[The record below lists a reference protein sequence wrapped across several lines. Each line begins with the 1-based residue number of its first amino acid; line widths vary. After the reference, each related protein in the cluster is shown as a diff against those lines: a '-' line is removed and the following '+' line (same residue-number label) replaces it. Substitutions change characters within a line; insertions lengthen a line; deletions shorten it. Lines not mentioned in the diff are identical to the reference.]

1 MSIFKS
7 TFVPQV
13 ISQLNIRQN
22 AIAGRNNKQ
31 LYQLNSRNAW
41 IKMTSSVN
49 INESSDPAKQYVLQ
63 GGILTDGKL
72 RPGGIGNS
80 YISYSS
86 RGIRPMPG
94 ITMVDIKSK
103 SAYGSLREATVSFSC
118 NSIEQLEDLELLY
131 MRPGYTVLLEWGWIP
146 YLDNNGNLVSNITD
160 LNTSVLDGTQTMEQV
175 FTELF
180 NRSKRLS
187 GNYDALFGKVS
198 NYNWSARP
206 DGGYDCQ
213 TTLISIGEVIESLKV
228 NSVPI
233 DVANIVEKKG
243 TFGFALK
250 KPSLLTPQILK
261 DAYSLNK
268 LNGLLTE
275 LNAFAQDQLLQIEA
289 AEAKGRD
296 ALRSYAGFTEKDT
309 IQYDLFA
316 MRIAATREGISTD
329 NIPDSVIKTYITLE
343 SLTKLLNKYVLLS
356 VQNGDKFQPLA
367 KVVVESNP
375 NLYNTGDQTPVPPP
389 EPLLCLA
396 HPYQVSVD
404 VDVCVI
410 SNDLWGKTNRV
421 IVKGATPQ
429 PTSGNS
435 TKIETISPNIYS
447 SKGGAISDPLTKFGD
462 PAVSAPNYLATADA
476 AIKSDYA
483 AKALK
488 LYQNF
493 VSSISKFQTTQLA
506 QQSFGAAIAIL
517 IPDTNT
523 RTRFITF
530 IKDTGNNAILFP
542 NGINNFSQINEF
554 NAAIDQIDAS
564 ISAFNSVKLEKDR
577 AQSVRVTGHLKL
589 IDNATNLS
597 AKGSPSQFKKFMFS
611 EKDELGIIGN
621 IYISIDMIQRLIT
634 SNNVGS
640 DKREIQLYSFLKTI
654 MSKVQESIG
663 NVNNFDIHVDPA
675 DGNTGRIVDINLTI
689 PKDQRKSLGSSA
701 YEIKVG
707 TVGPATGSIVRS
719 YSLQSQIFPNQ
730 SSLIAIGSQVR
741 GGGEQG
747 TQNYTLLSFNK
758 GLTDRNLPAKIDPTT
773 LDKIPTEDDQRKAI
787 LQPSVDAL
795 NSYIFPTQAQAR
807 LDKNGIQTISETN
820 KYKNALRDLIA
831 YTQGIY
837 KSPTRNSN
845 IIPIQL
851 SLTIDG
857 IGGMIIGNIFKI
869 SENVLPKGY
878 KFEAGSNSTLAQ
890 TVVGLSHKIE
900 NNDWT
905 TTIEAYNIILDNN
918 ETEFPP
924 APNEIP
930 PVATPSTTGDN
941 TIPNPPFA
949 SNGLRYPFDGNFPTP
964 TGFRQLRAGDDKVMG
979 TDDDY
984 YHGGLDIG
992 IKKGTTIYAV
1002 DDGKVTT
1009 VTDGAEGVIKP
1020 AGGTQ
1025 VVIFHPTGELAGLST
1040 VYSHFS
1046 SRNVDK
1052 GDDVKKGQII
1062 GVSGKT
1068 GRADGEHLHFEI
1080 RDYSKGI
1087 KNVASILDPGDY
1099 LPAFKT

>member
-13 ISQLNIRQN
+13 IGQLDIRQN
-22 AIAGRNNKQ
+22 AIASRNTRQ

-49 INESSDPAKQYVLQ
+49 IVTNAEKNETDNGALAKKYILQ
-63 GGILTDGKL
+63 GGVLADGKL
-72 RPGGIGNS
+72 NPGGIGNS
-80 YISYSS
+80 YTSYSS

-103 SAYGSLREATVSFSC
+103 SAYGSLREATISFSC

-160 LNTSVLDGTQTMEQV
+160 LNESVINGTKSMEQI
-175 FTELF
+175 FQELF
-180 NRSKRLS
+180 QRSKNLN

-233 DVANIVEKKG
+233 DVGNIVEKKG

-275 LNAFAQDQLLQIEA
+275 LNAFAQDQLEQIEA

-343 SLTKLLNKYVLLS
+343 SFTKLLNKYVLLS

-375 NLYNTGDQTPVPPP
+375 NLYNTGNTP

-410 SNDLWGKTNRV
+410 SNDLWGKTNKV
-421 IVKGATPQ
+421 IVKGVQPQ
-429 PTSGNS
+429 PNSGNS
-435 TKIETISPNIYS
+435 TKITTIRPDIYS
-447 SKGGAISDPLTKFGD
+447 VKAGSISNPIKAFGADEATVPGITKAEGYLTIPTLGAGTKK
-462 PAVSAPNYLATADA
+462 NYVDA
-476 AIKSDYA
+476 A
-483 AKALK
+483 K
-488 LYQNF
+488 LLYDTF
-493 VSSISKFQTTQLA
+493 VNQISRFETPQLA
-506 QQSFGAAIAIL
+506 QQSFGVAINNL
-517 IPDTNT
+517 IPDTNI
-523 RTRFITF
+523 RTRFKNF
-530 IKDTGNNAILFP
+530 ILNTGNNPILFP
-542 NGINNFSQINEF
+542 DQQNKFPKYSEFSS
-554 NAAIDQIDAS
+554 AIGDIDGAVTS
-564 ISAFNSVKLEKDR
+564 FNSVKSEKDR

-611 EKDELGIIGN
+611 QTDELGIIGN
-621 IYISIDMIQRLIT
+621 IYVSIDMIQRLIT

-707 TVGPATGSIVRS
+707 TVGPSTGSIVRS

-730 SSLIAIGSQVR
+730 SSLIAIGSQVKN
-741 GGGEQG
+741 GGEQG
-747 TQNYTLLSFNK
+747 TQNYTLLSFNR
-758 GLTDRNLPAKIDPTT
+758 GIADRNLPAKIDPAT
-773 LDKIPTEDDQRKAI
+773 LDKIPTEEDKKREI
-787 LQPSVDAL
+787 LQPSIDAL

-831 YTQGIY
+831 YAQGVY

-857 IGGMIIGNIFKI
+857 IGGMIIGNVFKV

-878 KFEAGSNSTLAQ
+878 KFEEGSNSVLAQ

-905 TTIEAYNIILDNN
+905 TTIEAYNIILDSSETEVPNPPN
-918 ETEFPP
+918 ETPP
-924 APNEIP
+924 E
-930 PVATPSTTGDN
+930 ATPSTVGSR
-941 TIPNPPFA
+941 TIPP
-949 SNGLRYPFDGNFPTP
+949 SGDVGNGLRYPFDGKFDFVRGVISGTHAGSDLAIP
-964 TGFRQLRAGDDKVMG
+964 TGTSL
-979 TDDDY
+979 
-984 YHGGLDIG
+984 
-992 IKKGTTIYAV
+992 YAV
-1002 DDGKVTT
+1002 DDGVVVTAKQGKGIKVYPPNGGTEVAIQHTTGLLAGKVTLYSHLS
-1009 VTDGAEGVIKP
+1009 ELK
-1020 AGGTQ
+1020 TQ
-1025 VVIFHPTGELAGLST
+1025 VGAKVTKGTLIGLS
-1040 VYSHFS
+1040 
-1046 SRNVDK
+1046 
-1052 GDDVKKGQII
+1052 GA
-1062 GVSGKT
+1062 T
-1068 GRADGEHLHFEI
+1068 GRADGPHLHFEVI
-1080 RDYSKGI
+1080 GYNPADYFPLF
-1087 KNVASILDPGDY
+1087 N
-1099 LPAFKT
+1099 